1 MPPRRADHPWRFI
14 VAVQPYPD
22 VDVLELDRSVITAT
36 LAAVQRPG
44 RDGNEGGVFWV
55 GTRAATSA
63 VHAVVVPA
71 GDGVIE
77 APGFWRVTPEVY
89 GAISRWA
96 SERGWSL
103 LGICHIHGE
112 GIPAELSIQDRN
124 HLVRAPGVLAVV
136 IGSSG
141 RDHAPDLW
149 GWYEYASSAYREMDA
164 DERHRRLR
172 LTDAADVEV
181 WAADRHGCRPAVN
194 P

>member
-1 MPPRRADHPWRFI
+1 M
-14 VAVQPYPD
+14 AVQPYPD
-22 VDVLELDRSVITAT
+22 VDVWELNPSAIAAT
-36 LAAVQRPG
+36 LAAVQRRG
-44 RDGNEGGVFWV
+44 RDGKEGGVFWV

-63 VHAVVVPA
+63 VHAIVVPA

-77 APGFWRVTPEVY
+77 APGFWQVTPEVY
-89 GAISRWA
+89 GAITGWA
-96 SERGWSL
+96 APRGWSL

-112 GIPAELSIQDRN
+112 GVPARLSVQDRN

-136 IGSSG
+136 IGNGG
-141 RDHAPDLW
+141 RDHDPEQW
-149 GWYEYASSAYREMDA
+149 GWYEFAAGAYREMDA

-181 WAADRHGCRPAVN
+181 WAADQRGCRPAVD